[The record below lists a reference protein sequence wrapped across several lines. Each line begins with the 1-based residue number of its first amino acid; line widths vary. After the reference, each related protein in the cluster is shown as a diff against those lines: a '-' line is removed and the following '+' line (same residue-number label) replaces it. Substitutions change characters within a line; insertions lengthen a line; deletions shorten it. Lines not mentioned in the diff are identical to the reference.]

1 LFFYL
6 SCVLPLIKIAVILL
20 LLLSLSTLLLLFS
33 IQSWVS
39 IAAIKTTTI
48 SSSSSPCITYDSSKN
63 LIKITCS
70 SANLTDIYNQ
80 LHNESILRKQQQSSS
95 PVAAAAAPDTRE
107 WLLNANITIA
117 KGATLYINSTDTS
130 WLKIISDG
138 TSNTAY
144 AIEVYGSLKI
154 DSVKVT
160 SWNPTTNNYIRD
172 DNNTGKI
179 PRPFIRVEK
188 DATGTTDITNS
199 EIAYL
204 GYQRVSGEEHSGLS
218 YYGGNGS
225 VLRGNNIHNLWF
237 GFYSTGVA
245 GIVVENNQVH
255 DNSLYAFDPHTG
267 THDMIFRNNR
277 IYNNVAQG
285 IICSL
290 DCYNITI
297 ENNQLYNNGIGTT
310 ESSGIMFSRN
320 MSNSVARNNIIRNET
335 QGIFVSSS
343 HSNEVYNNTI
353 SDSTVGIYVRAGAYT
368 VNGIY
373 TTAGAYNNTIHH
385 NIIINPLFSGIVVN
399 RGASE
404 NRFYSNIVQNPKHYA
419 IDIEDSNTTKNTFK
433 DNHIINS
440 SSDSPIRQNTNNTT
454 NTIISPSTNDPIIVS
469 ANNDANKNPI
479 QDMKNSVSA

>member
-1 LFFYL
+1 
-6 SCVLPLIKIAVILL
+6 
-20 LLLSLSTLLLLFS
+20 
-33 IQSWVS
+33 
-39 IAAIKTTTI
+39 
-48 SSSSSPCITYDSSKN
+48 
-63 LIKITCS
+63 
-70 SANLTDIYNQ
+70 
-80 LHNESILRKQQQSSS
+80 
-95 PVAAAAAPDTRE
+95 
-107 WLLNANITIA
+107 
-117 KGATLYINSTDTS
+117 
-130 WLKIISDG
+130 
-138 TSNTAY
+138 
-144 AIEVYGSLKI
+144 
-154 DSVKVT
+154 
-160 SWNPTTNNYIRD
+160 
-172 DNNTGKI
+172 
-179 PRPFIRVEK
+179 
-188 DATGTTDITNS
+188 
-199 EIAYL
+199 
-204 GYQRVSGEEHSGLS
+204 
-218 YYGGNGS
+218 
-225 VLRGNNIHNLWF
+225 
-237 GFYSTGVA
+237 
-245 GIVVENNQVH
+245 
-255 DNSLYAFDPHTG
+255 
-267 THDMIFRNNR
+267 MIFRNNR

-353 SDSTVGIYVRAGAYT
+353 SDSTYGIYVRAGAYT
-368 VNGIY
+368 VNGINI
-373 TTAGAYNNTIHH
+373 TAGAYNNTIHH

-404 NRFYSNIVQNPKHYA
+404 NRFYSNIVQYAKHYA